1 MPTLTF
7 TDDQAENR
15 RVWAEWLR
23 RPDWQM
29 VPRSGGEFQECRTPW
44 DAGYALAI
52 EGWPSSRAIMD
63 QNLDAMS
70 IGDEIMVGCY
80 GLGEEGGE
88 FLASELPDR
97 IRSVA
102 LMASQAACSASPY
115 PDIGVEG
122 SREMLEDLPETSEW
136 SLYVLSF
143 ALTDLW
149 EYDPSPMRGAVL
161 GPREIARLI
170 ADILDAA
177 PPSLLD
183 SLAA

>member
-1 MPTLTF
+1 MSLPVLAAN
-7 TDDQAENR
+7 DPAANR
-15 RVWAEWLR
+15 KVWSEWLR

-29 VPRSGGEFQECRTPW
+29 VPRSGGELQECRTPW

-70 IGDEIMVGCY
+70 IEDEIMAGCY

-88 FLASELPDR
+88 FLAAELPDR
-97 IRSVA
+97 IRSVT
-102 LMASQAACSASPY
+102 LMASRAAHSAAPY
-115 PDIGVEG
+115 PDIGIEG
-122 SREMLEDLPETSEW
+122 AREILEDLPETPEW
-136 SLYVLSF
+136 SLYILSI
-143 ALTDLW
+143 APTDLW

-161 GPREIARLI
+161 SPPEIARLI

-177 PPSLLD
+177 PPSLLALED
-183 SLAA
+183 